1 MFDKIEKLS
10 QKIENEAKDA
20 LSQIKEISTSKLK
33 DKAEEFKTKYLIK
46 KGEVTQIMTLLKD
59 AAAEERPRLG
69 QAINKLKD
77 VATHTYEKLVNAIN
91 EKSQSEE
98 LTQSIDISLPGQKI
112 KLGSLHPVTLM
123 QQEMVKILSTMGFTI
138 YEGPE
143 IETEWFNFTALNIPP
158 EHPSREMQDSFFEES
173 GKVLRTHTSGIQI
186 HSMLN
191 EKPPLRI
198 IAPGSVF
205 RHDYDAT
212 HTPMF
217 HQIECLVVD
226 ENITFSDLKGVIDYF
241 LKEIYG
247 ESLKTR
253 FRPSFFPFTEPSAEM
268 DLQCFVCQGK
278 GCSLCKGTGWIEIG
292 GCGMVDPAVFEAV
305 NIDPEKYT
313 GFAFGMGLDRMAM
326 LKYGINDLRLTFE
339 GDIRFLSQ
347 FE

>member
-1 MFDKIEKLS
+1 MFDKIEKLTK
-10 QKIENEAKDA
+10 KIEDEAKEA
-20 LSQIKEISTSKLK
+20 FSQIKEISTAKLK
-33 DKAEEFKTKYLIK
+33 EKAEDFRLRYLIK
-46 KGEVTQIMTLLKD
+46 KGEVTQIMTSLKD
-59 AAAEERPRLG
+59 ATAEERPKLG

-77 VATHTYEKLVNAIN
+77 AATATYEKLVNAIH
-91 EKSQSEE
+91 EKSQTEE
-98 LTQSIDISLPGQKI
+98 LTQSLDITLPGQQI
-112 KLGSLHPVTLM
+112 KRGSLHPVTLM
-123 QQEMVKILSTMGFTI
+123 QQEMVRILSTMGFTI

-143 IETEWFNFTALNIPP
+143 IETEWFNFEALNIPP

-226 ENITFSDLKGVIDYF
+226 ENITFGDLKGVIDYF

-247 ESLKTR
+247 ENLKTR

-268 DLQCFVCQGK
+268 DLQCFICQGK
-278 GCSLCKGTGWIEIG
+278 GCSLCKKTGWIEIG

-305 NIDPEKYT
+305 KIDSEKYT

>member
-1 MFDKIEKLS
+1 MFDKIERLT
-10 QKIENEAKDA
+10 QKIENEAKEA
-20 LSQIKEISTSKLK
+20 LSQIKELSTDKLK
-33 DKAEEFKTKYLIK
+33 EKAEDFRLRYLIK

-59 AAAEERPRLG
+59 ASAEERPKLG

-77 VATHTYEKLVNAIN
+77 VATATYEKLVSSIS
-91 EKSQSEE
+91 EKAQTEE
-98 LTQSIDISLPGQKI
+98 LTQSIDITLPGQSI
-112 KLGSLHPVTLM
+112 KRGSLHPVTLM
-123 QQEMVKILSTMGFTI
+123 QQEMVRILSTMGFTI

-143 IETEWFNFTALNIPP
+143 IETEWFNFEALNIPP

-226 ENITFSDLKGVIDYF
+226 ENITFGDLKGVIDYF

-247 ESLKTR
+247 DSLKTR

-292 GCGMVDPAVFEAV
+292 GCGMVDPAVFKAV
-305 NIDPEKYT
+305 NIDSEKYT

-339 GDIRFLSQ
+339 GDVRFLSQ